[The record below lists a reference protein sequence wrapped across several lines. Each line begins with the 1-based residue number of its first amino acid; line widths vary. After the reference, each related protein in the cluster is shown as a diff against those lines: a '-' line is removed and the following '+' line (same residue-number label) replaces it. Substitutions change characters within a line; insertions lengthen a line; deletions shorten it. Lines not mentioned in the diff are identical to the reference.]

1 LLYRFIVNLVLPVGA
16 LFLAGTTVADE
27 DEALNGVE
35 VSVGSRTPIRL
46 VRYDHDGAD
55 IKIDGRLDEAAWQDS
70 PTYSDLKVIE
80 PDTLADPLYRTD
92 IRFFYTERGIFV
104 SFDMQQPADTLLKR
118 FTARDDFRA
127 ARDNVSMTL
136 DVSGEGRFGYWMTL
150 ALGDNQ
156 ADGTGLPER
165 QLRSEWDSAWY
176 GATEETDTGW
186 SAEYCIPWSQMAM
199 PKEDGVRRIGF
210 YGSRKVGYLDE
221 RWGWPAL
228 PNSLPRFMSA
238 LQPLELEGVDL
249 RQQWSVFPYA
259 SSTID
264 FVTDETRYKAG
275 VDLFWRPTSNF
286 QLTATLNPDF
296 GSVEADDVV
305 VNLTANE
312 TFFPE
317 KRLFFQEGREIFDTT
332 PRAGGR
338 GGGRQ
343 RFTVLNTRR
352 IGSKPRSPDLPDD
365 VDLSDRESLRRAD
378 LEGAVKATGVFGAF
392 RYGLLAA
399 FEDETDF
406 RADDGLDYLQ
416 EGRDFGAFRLLY
428 EDSKGA
434 AYRGLGLIS
443 TVVAHPE
450 SDAFVNAADF
460 HYLGTDG
467 HWNVDGQVLHSST
480 DDDGDGGG
488 AYADITYTPRQGLAH
503 KVKMS

>member
-1 LLYRFIVNLVLPVGA
+1 
-16 LFLAGTTVADE
+16 
-27 DEALNGVE
+27 
-35 VSVGSRTPIRL
+35 
-46 VRYDHDGAD
+46 
-55 IKIDGRLDEAAWQDS
+55 
-70 PTYSDLKVIE
+70 
-80 PDTLADPLYRTD
+80 
-92 IRFFYTERGIFV
+92 
-104 SFDMQQPADTLLKR
+104 MQQPTDTLLKR
-118 FTARDDFRA
+118 FTARDDFQA

-136 DVSGEGRFGYWMTL
+136 DVSGDGRFGYWMTL

-156 ADGTGLPER
+156 ADGTVLPER
-165 QLRSEWDSAWY
+165 QFRSEWDGAWY
-176 GATEETDTGW
+176 GATAETDTGW
-186 SAEYCIPWSQMAM
+186 SAEYFIPWSQMAM

-228 PNSLPRFMSA
+228 PNSLPQFMSA

-264 FVTDETRYKAG
+264 FVTDDTRYKAG

-332 PRAGGR
+332 PRASGG

-378 LEGAVKATGVFGAF
+378 LEGAVKAD
-392 RYGLLAA
+392 RK
-399 FEDETDF
+399 
-406 RADDGLDYLQ
+406 
-416 EGRDFGAFRLLY
+416 
-428 EDSKGA
+428 S
-434 AYRGLGLIS
+434 
-443 TVVAHPE
+443 VV
-450 SDAFVNAADF
+450 
-460 HYLGTDG
+460 
-467 HWNVDGQVLHSST
+467 
-480 DDDGDGGG
+480 
-488 AYADITYTPRQGLAH
+488 
-503 KVKMS
+503 